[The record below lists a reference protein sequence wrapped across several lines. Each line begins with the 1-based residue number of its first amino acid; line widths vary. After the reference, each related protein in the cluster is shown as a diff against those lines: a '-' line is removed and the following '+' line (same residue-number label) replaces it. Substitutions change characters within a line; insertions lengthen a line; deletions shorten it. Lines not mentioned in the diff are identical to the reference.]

1 MAEYIEREAVC
12 KNCKNINI
20 CTKDDKCPVIKTV
33 AADVAPVVHGE
44 WVEYENEQDRGFHY
58 CSCCKAPAFNYLDGS
73 DICEILSKHCYD
85 CGAKMDGERKGD
97 DAD

>member
-1 MAEYIEREAVC
+1 MGEYIERKAIC

-44 WVEYENEQDRGFHY
+44 WVLGTVEAGYFTPGGNRPWICSECGEIVSLRLDKPSNKY
-58 CSCCKAPAFNYLDGS
+58 CPN
-73 DICEILSKHCYD
+73 
-85 CGAKMDGERKGD
+85 CGADMREVD
-97 DAD
+97 DEG